1 MDLLFRQIWAL
12 MRKNLLLVCLRRPIT
27 TFIRA
32 LAIPLV
38 VILVVAF
45 SKTWFASSGHWGV
58 SSAHQVS
65 GLQSFEA
72 PMQNPRQY
80 SHSYSY
86 APSKKDYGLVM
97 AMTL

>member
-27 TFIRA
+27 TLIRA

-38 VILVVAF
+38 VVLVIAF
-45 SKTWFASSGHWGV
+45 SKTWFASGGNWGV
-58 SSAHQVS
+58 SSVRQVS
-65 GLQSFEA
+65 DIPIFQAL
-72 PMQNPRQY
+72 MQNRKQY
-80 SHSYSY
+80 SHSNSY

-97 AMTL
+97 AMIS

>member
-12 MRKNLLLVCLRRPIT
+12 MRKTLLLVCLRRPIT

-38 VILVVAF
+38 VILVIAF
-45 SKTWFASSGHWGV
+45 SKTWFASGGNWGV
-58 SSAHQVS
+58 SSPRQVS

-72 PMQNPRQY
+72 LTQNRTNTNTRI
-80 SHSYSY
+80 
-86 APSKKDYGLVM
+86 A
-97 AMTL
+97 TLP